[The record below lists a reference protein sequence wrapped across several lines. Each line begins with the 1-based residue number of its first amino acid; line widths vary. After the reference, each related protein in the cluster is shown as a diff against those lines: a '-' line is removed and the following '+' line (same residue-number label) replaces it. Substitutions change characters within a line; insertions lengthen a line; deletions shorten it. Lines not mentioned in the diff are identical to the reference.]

1 MLGTHGG
8 MALRAAACPVSKPDS
23 DGMLPH
29 YRSYS
34 WNQSLDKVRDHLVK
48 HYANVTSAPR
58 QPAGRHLPRHQTAAR
73 VEPGQREGLLRMA
86 RTMQAAALGTIV
98 GLHASDSVR
107 DRFTGVA
114 TAMQC
119 TLAR

>member
-1 MLGTHGG
+1 

-34 WNQSLDKVRDHLVK
+34 WNQSLDKVHDHLVK

-86 RTMQAAALGTIV
+86 RTIQAAALGTIV

>member
-1 MLGTHGG
+1 M
-8 MALRAAACPVSKPDS
+8 
-23 DGMLPH
+23 
-29 YRSYS
+29 
-34 WNQSLDKVRDHLVK
+34 LDKVHDHLVK

-73 VEPGQREGLLRMA
+73 VEPGQREGLLRTA
-86 RTMQAAALGTIV
+86 RTMQAAAPRTIV

-107 DRFTGVA
+107 DRFSAFTSVA

-119 TLAR
+119 MLAR

>member
-23 DGMLPH
+23 DGMQPH

-34 WNQSLDKVRDHLVK
+34 WNQSLDKVCDHLVK
-48 HYANVTSAPR
+48 HYPQAACWTASSPT
-58 QPAGRHLPRHQTAAR
+58 PTAAR
-73 VEPGQREGLLRMA
+73 VEPGQREGLLRTG
-86 RTMQAAALGTIV
+86 RTMQAAAPGTIV
-98 GLHASDSVR
+98 GLHALDSVR